1 MEAVKSRSLS
11 EGLDDPYMAL
21 AIVKSLR
28 SYLSAT
34 ESSGKIERD
43 YLKQIA
49 WGEDNATKSFF
60 RAEKL

>member
-1 MEAVKSRSLS
+1 
-11 EGLDDPYMAL
+11 MAL